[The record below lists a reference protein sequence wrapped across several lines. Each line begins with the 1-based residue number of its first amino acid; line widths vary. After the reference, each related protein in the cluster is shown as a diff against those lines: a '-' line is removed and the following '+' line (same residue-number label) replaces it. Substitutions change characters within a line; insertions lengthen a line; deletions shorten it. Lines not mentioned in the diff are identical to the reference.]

1 MILLDTNVLSELMK
15 STPERSVLEWL
26 DTISSSKCFISA
38 ITKAEI
44 ELGIALLP
52 EGKRKSSLL
61 VAAKLMFDEFPDRCL
76 SFNSIASSKYADIVA
91 RRTQTGRPVS
101 VEDAQIAAIALTHN
115 LSLATRNTRDFELIE
130 GLTVINPWLPP
141 K

>member
-91 RRTQTGRPVS
+91 RRTQTGHPVS